1 MQTNEEQEKI
11 DQILCRILVDRQ
23 WRRQDESAV
32 GDTIDLS
39 LDVSEPPHHAVS
51 VDSAVVEQ
59 RHLDA
64 VAAFIKGYPIRS
76 LAGVTLRVQP
86 K

>member
-1 MQTNEEQEKI
+1 
-11 DQILCRILVDRQ
+11 
-23 WRRQDESAV
+23 
-32 GDTIDLS
+32 
-39 LDVSEPPHHAVS
+39 